1 MSAKHA
7 ILGLVIEQPNYAWR
21 IAAEARRQFRFAGL
35 ADSYPYWA
43 LEKLEAD
50 GLVRQVYE
58 DGIPVSNRAAGR
70 QVIYEA
76 TMKGLRSFDDWL
88 RSIPDECS
96 LRDDV
101 QFKLAVARPDD
112 LPLII
117 ELIRD
122 SELVCAAREEALEPG
137 RPANPTDKS
146 VWHSALHDVARDA
159 ELMFWHKRIQW
170 LQGVRETLEAISAGA
185 GPRT

>member
-7 ILGLVIEQPNYAWR
+7 ILGLVIEQPSYAWR
-21 IAAEARRQFRFAGL
+21 IAAQARRQLRFAGL
-35 ADSYPYWA
+35 AHSYPYWA

-50 GLVRQVYE
+50 GLVLQVYE
-58 DGIPVSNRAAGR
+58 DGAPVGNPRAGR
-70 QVIYEA
+70 RVIYEV
-76 TMKGLRSFDDWL
+76 TVKGQQAFDDWL

-122 SELVCAAREEALEPG
+122 SELVCAAREHALEHG
-137 RPANPTDKS
+137 RPADPKDRYAG
-146 VWHSALHDVARDA
+146 HSALGDVAREA
-159 ELMFWHKRIQW
+159 ELTFWHTRTRW
-170 LQGVRETLEAISAGA
+170 LQGVRETLEEISAGVA
-185 GPRT
+185 Q